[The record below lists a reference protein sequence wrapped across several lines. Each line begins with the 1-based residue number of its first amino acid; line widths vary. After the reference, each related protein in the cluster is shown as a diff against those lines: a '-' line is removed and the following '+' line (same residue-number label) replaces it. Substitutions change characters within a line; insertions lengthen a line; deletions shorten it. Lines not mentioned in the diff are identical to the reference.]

1 MMKTVTNVENKN
13 TARVNPADL
22 ECIVCVEYMNKSTR
36 KPVHCEYCEFVA
48 CRKCYQHR
56 LLEIP
61 EPKCMD
67 VNCNR
72 VWTRKHLSSVM
83 LVKFMTTEYAAHRE
97 QVIFDNERPLFPA
110 TLEHILEVAANKKL
124 AVELGKERVKLVRI
138 VRQLYMNGEID
149 EERVLLLR
157 DVRLQLAHL
166 DARIT
171 ELAEGRADPSN
182 NNTVR
187 HRLHTACPVDNCRG
201 FLDEEWKC
209 GLCAVDVCPSC
220 RIPVTGAHSCNSDE
234 VESAK
239 AIDRDT
245 RPCPKCSAG
254 IYKLDGCDQMWCT
267 QCHTAFSWT
276 TGVIET
282 NIHNPHYYEWMRGRS
297 RNVGEVQC
305 GREIDPEFELAM
317 RREANRLNSNASL
330 KHVLNYVNLIM
341 FNVVT
346 NFRILNNVNAN
357 DNARRTLREK
367 FITNNITEKDFKKRL
382 RVAVDN
388 YEHIQ
393 ERIQIF
399 DMFIHSTTDILY
411 RLLHDLREIPNH
423 NEYNDYVVIPLV
435 IDYKRELNNLADYA
449 NTCLKEIANAYR
461 VPFLGLLS

>member
-1 MMKTVTNVENKN
+1 M
-13 TARVNPADL
+13 
-22 ECIVCVEYMNKSTR
+22 S
-36 KPVHCEYCEFVA
+36 
-48 CRKCYQHR
+48 
-56 LLEIP
+56 
-61 EPKCMD
+61 
-67 VNCNR
+67 
-72 VWTRKHLSSVM
+72 
-83 LVKFMTTEYAAHRE
+83 VKFMTTEYAVHRE
-97 QVIFDNERPLFPA
+97 QVLFDNERPLFPA
-110 TLEHILEVAANKKL
+110 TLEHILEVAANKKR
-124 AVELGKERVKLVRI
+124 AVELGKERDKLIRI
-138 VRQLYMNGEID
+138 VSQLYVNEDIEDID
-149 EERVLLLR
+149 EERTRLLTDTQLK
-157 DVRLQLAHL
+157 LAHL
-166 DARIT
+166 NARIT
-171 ELAEGRADPSN
+171 ELAAGRADPSN

-220 RIPVTGAHSCNSDE
+220 RIPVTGAHSCNSDD

-239 AIDRDT
+239 TIDRDT

-276 TGVIET
+276 TGAIET

-297 RNVGEVQC
+297 RTVGEVQC
-305 GREIDPEFELAM
+305 GREIDHEFERAI
-317 RREANRLNSNASL
+317 RREANRLNSNGSL

-341 FNVVT
+341 YNIAG
-346 NFRILNNVNAN
+346 NLRILINMNAN
-357 DNARRTLREK
+357 DNARRTMREK

-399 DMFIHSTTDILY
+399 DMFIHSTTDILH
-411 RLLHDLREIPNH
+411 RLLHDLRKIHSHYES
-423 NEYNDYVVIPLV
+423 NDYVVIPLV

-461 VPFLGLLS
+461 VPFLGLLSARNGII